1 MKFRVG
7 KIFLLVAFLFLFGGC
22 QKVLNESPVQSLVT
36 LPAPNVLLPGHWV
49 LAQVVGGECR
59 YYVVRARVDLTHEDL
74 KATEELAMPCNEV
87 GEIAMA
93 GSTMLLHGS
102 CPSVDSDGEACWM
115 ATSWP
120 EGQEWKQTPLQS
132 PILLFEQ
139 QVLFPCGP
147 LQWCQWQPGADGPT
161 HVYPPIQV
169 PPQTDPDALMPLAW
183 RPPWLLMGEEAPCE
197 SETGGKVWSVFQK
210 YWLINLTTGL
220 PSPWKVW
227 QAIDATP
234 RCLHEGET
242 LEGYVWIDFIGWNP
256 ARAGELAFVVRRFP
270 KGFYER
276 PLEMYPFR
284 TEIYVWYANGKFVK
298 VGAFSHLSCGL
309 WAPDGSGWLCKRLD
323 NEGNVKSDVFIA
335 RQGKIVAEW
344 PQMVGLEIL
353 QWVP

>member
-1 MKFRVG
+1 MKFHFG
-7 KIFLLVAFLFLFGGC
+7 KDFLLVAFLLLLMGC
-22 QKVLNESPVQSLVT
+22 QKTPNEFPVQSLVT
-36 LPAPNVLLPGHWV
+36 LPPPNVLLPGHWV
-49 LAQVVGGECR
+49 VAQVAGDECR
-59 YYVVRARVDLTHEDL
+59 YHVVRAHVDLTPEDL
-74 KATEELAMPCNEV
+74 KAAKGLALSCSKVDEV
-87 GEIAMA
+87 AIA
-93 GSTMLLHGS
+93 GSTMLLHGP

-147 LQWCQWQPGADGPT
+147 LQWCQWQPGGNGPA
-161 HVYPPIQV
+161 HAFPPIQV
-169 PPQTDPDALMPLAW
+169 SPQTDADALMPLAW
-183 RPPWLLMGEEAPCE
+183 RPPWLLMGEEAHCD
-197 SETGGKVWSVFQK
+197 SGMGGKVWPVFQK
-210 YWLINLTTGL
+210 YWFINLTTGL

-242 LEGYVWIDFIGWNP
+242 LEGYVWIDLIGWNP
-256 ARAGELAFVVRRFP
+256 ARAGELAFAVRRFP

-276 PLEMYPFR
+276 PLDMYPFR
-284 TEIYVWYANGKFVK
+284 TEIYVWYADGKFVK